1 MSTAATPPTTEHGHA
16 DAHAGNGHG
25 HGHNPHLA
33 HHFDTPEQQFASG
46 KLGIWLFLAT
56 EILMFG
62 GLFCAY
68 SVYRH
73 NHPDVFSFAHHA
85 LNKWLGGINTVVL
98 IASSLTM
105 AWGVR
110 AAQLGKTKQLVW
122 CLAATILGGYI
133 FMGIKA
139 VEYRDKWAHNLGAG
153 RGNEFNLSVA
163 GGALGKAETKAEGEK
178 GGMMPAGPA
187 TTDAKKSDHAA
198 PAPSS
203 VPGHSAKVEHA
214 GHTAKPT
221 AATSQPIAAVAD
233 PNAGTPD
240 ASLIRPPGYVP
251 GGMSAAVAA
260 RHAAAHAADAH
271 HEIHVDREADM
282 YLKMGH
288 LDQQRVYTFFQ
299 TYFVMTGLHGIH
311 VLVGMALIFW
321 ILLRAVGKPSRGWVL
336 PLGFVSV
343 SAFLFYLVLILKN
356 EHTAEA
362 MKTLS
367 LIGWISL
374 AVFGLWFV
382 VAYMRAKAAR
392 MAPQPEFGPEYFTPV
407 DLVGLY
413 WHIVD
418 LIWIFLFP
426 LLYLIH

>member
-85 LNKWLGGINTVVL
+85 LNKWLGGINTIVL

-122 CLAATILGGYI
+122 CLIATILGGYI

-153 RGNEFNLSVA
+153 RNNEFSVPIA
-163 GGALGKAETKAEGEK
+163 GGALPKAETKAEGEK
-178 GGMMPAGPA
+178 GGMMPATPA
-187 TTDAKKSDHAA
+187 STDAKKGDHAA

-214 GHTAKPT
+214 GHTARPA

-233 PNAGTPD
+233 PNAGSPD
-240 ASLIRPPGYVP
+240 ASLIRPPAYVP
-251 GGMSAAVAA
+251 GSGIVAKSRA
-260 RHAAAHAADAH
+260 AADAH
-271 HEIHVDREADM
+271 HEVHVDRAADM

-321 ILLRAVGKPSRGWVL
+321 ILLRAVGRPHRGWVL
-336 PLGFVSV
+336 PLGMLSLT
-343 SAFLFYLVLILKN
+343 AFLFYLLLILPRN
-356 EHTAEA
+356 AHTTAGLGVLA
-362 MKTLS
+362 TTGWVTLA
-367 LIGWISL
+367 L
-374 AVFGLWFV
+374 FGVWFV